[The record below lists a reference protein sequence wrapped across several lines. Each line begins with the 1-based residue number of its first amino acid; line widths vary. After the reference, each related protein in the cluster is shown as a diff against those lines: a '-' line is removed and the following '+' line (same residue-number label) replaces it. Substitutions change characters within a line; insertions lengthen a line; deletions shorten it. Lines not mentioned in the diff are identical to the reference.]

1 MEFDFESIWNE
12 GLRRSKLHFSS
23 NSVKQREFA
32 ASFTYLV
39 TGGFAGSPTI
49 REHLISYSVG
59 LQGDGE
65 LGQAIFGLQSLVPDR
80 RFKICGEFSAD
91 EAEQF
96 ILPILQMK
104 LDRKNKLVSLILE
117 REYHFDDDVEDLEQL
132 GLNK

>member
-1 MEFDFESIWNE
+1 MNFDFDSTWNE
-12 GLRRSKLHFSS
+12 GVRRSKLHFPT
-23 NSVKQREFA
+23 NTIKQREFA

-65 LGQAIFGLQSLVPDR
+65 LGQAIFGLQSLVPDG
-80 RFKICGEFSAD
+80 RFKLCGEFSAD

-96 ILPILQMK
+96 ILPLLTMK
-104 LDRKNKLVSLILE
+104 LSRDNKLVNLILE
-117 REYHFDDDVEDLEQL
+117 REYHFDDDVEDLKQL

>member
-1 MEFDFESIWNE
+1 MEIDFDSTWNE
-12 GLRRSKLHFSS
+12 GLRRSKLHFPS
-23 NSVKQREFA
+23 NSVKQREFT

-96 ILPILQMK
+96 ILPLLTMK
-104 LDRKNKLVSLILE
+104 LDRDNKLINLILE
-117 REYHFDDDVEDLEQL
+117 REYHFNNDPEDLEQL

>member
-1 MEFDFESIWNE
+1 MEFDFESVWNE
-12 GLRRSKLHFSS
+12 GLRRSKLHFPS
-23 NSVKQREFA
+23 NTIKQREFA

-65 LGQAIFGLQSLVPDR
+65 LGQAKFGLQSLVPDR

>member
-1 MEFDFESIWNE
+1 MELNFESIWQE
-12 GLRRSKLHFSS
+12 GLRRSKLHFPS
-23 NSVKQREFA
+23 NSVKQREFT

-65 LGQAIFGLQSLVPDR
+65 LGGAIMGLQSLVPDG
-80 RFKICGEFSAD
+80 RFKRCGEFSAD

-96 ILPILQMK
+96 ILPLLTMK
-104 LDRKNKLVSLILE
+104 LSRDNKLVNLILE
-117 REYHFDDDVEDLEQL
+117 REYHFDDDPEDLKQL
-132 GLNK
+132 DLNK